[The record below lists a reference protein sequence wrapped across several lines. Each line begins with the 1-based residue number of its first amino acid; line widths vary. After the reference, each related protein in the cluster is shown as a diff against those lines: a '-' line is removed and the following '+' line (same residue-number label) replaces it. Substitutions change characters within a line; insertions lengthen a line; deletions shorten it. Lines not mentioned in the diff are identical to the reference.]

1 MNPSFYPDTPVP
13 VRADLAAAQER
24 EWARLSQPGTWW
36 DGRERV
42 SIAAEVRLARNCAF
56 CAERKAALSP
66 YAVQGEHD
74 SEGIL
79 PPAAVEV
86 IHRVTTDPQ
95 RLSRTFYDK
104 AIESGLT
111 PEQYVELISIT
122 VLTVSVDAFCR
133 ALGMDLLPL
142 PAPQPGEPTRRK
154 ANGKLFYG
162 AFVPLLAKPAGPDA
176 DLYQDVPLPVAPNI
190 VRSLSLVPD
199 EARGLQKLAQAEY
212 LTFDDLVDFTA
223 QRSLDRRQTELI
235 ATRISALNECFY

>member
-1 MNPSFYPDTPVP
+1 MSHSFYPDTPVP
-13 VRADLAAAQER
+13 VRADLADAQEQ

-42 SIAAEVRLARNCAF
+42 SVASEVRLAQNCSF
-56 CAERKAALSP
+56 CAERKSALSP

-79 PPAAVEV
+79 PAAAVEV

-104 AIESGLT
+104 ALEGGLT
-111 PEQYVELISIT
+111 SEQYVELIGMT

-133 ALGMDLLPL
+133 SLGIDLRPL
-142 PAPQPGEPTRRK
+142 PEPQAGEPSRRK
-154 ANGKLFYG
+154 ANGKLFHG
-162 AFVPLLAKPAGPDA
+162 AFVPLLAKPGGPDA
-176 DLYQDVPLPVAPNI
+176 DLYKDVPLPVAPNI

-212 LTFDDLVDFTA
+212 LTFDDLVNFTA

-235 ATRISALNECFY
+235 ATRVSALNECFY